1 MYDDE
6 EAPKTVDEGINRI
19 LESIL
24 WEVLE
29 DEMGLYKR
37 SPFSNY
43 PTWKDADK
51 KRYDKSAKKLYIILE
66 NLMKNK
72 TETKIVKTKIVSSP
86 DAKYNKSKTLR
97 DYMRE
102 YVG

>member
-1 MYDDE
+1 MYDNE
-6 EAPKTVDEGINRI
+6 EAPKNVDEGINRLI
-19 LESIL
+19 ESIL

-29 DEMGLYKR
+29 DEMGLYKK

-51 KRYDKSAKKLYIILE
+51 KRYDRAAKVLHKRL
-66 NLMKNK
+66 KNMMGGK
-72 TETKIVKTKIVSSP
+72 GEVKIHNKEIETSSH
-86 DAKYNKSKTLR
+86 AKYNKSKTLR

-102 YVG
+102 HVG

>member
-6 EAPKTVDEGINRI
+6 EAPKTVDEGMNRI

-66 NLMKNK
+66 NLIKNK
-72 TETKIVKTKIVSSP
+72 TETKIVKTKNVSSP

-102 YVG
+102 HVG